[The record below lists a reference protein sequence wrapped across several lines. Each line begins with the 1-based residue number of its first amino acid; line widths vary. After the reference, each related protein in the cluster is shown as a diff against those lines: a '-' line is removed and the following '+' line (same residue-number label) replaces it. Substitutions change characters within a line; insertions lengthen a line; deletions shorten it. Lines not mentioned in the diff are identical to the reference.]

1 MTSCHH
7 RVISAHSLWY
17 SHRPQ
22 LSTNQRTR
30 SRSRYS
36 IKLIWSSF
44 IWKLNT
50 FERPIPLR
58 RTRLSLPYKNV
69 ISSHNLWLTSEVGNR
84 NKLRYIP
91 KLQFAKIFCFHLLL
105 ESEERIPWLQGL
117 NHADTYGVR
126 RRWNIKKTTGNINGY
141 RHVLVCLESYFVLR
155 QSNKQANTQ

>member
-36 IKLIWSSF
+36 IKLMMIF
-44 IWKLNT
+44 LHMKIKY
-50 FERPIPLR
+50 LR